1 MIQLG
6 ISMGGGLTVD
16 KSVED
21 ELAVLLDQIV
31 DVTENSTK
39 FQSVRSYTMPIG
51 LEPSLCASLLGQN
64 GGGKQ
69 REQHSGGAEA
79 VTRSEGRSL
88 PHVV

>member
-1 MIQLG
+1 M
-6 ISMGGGLTVD
+6 LTVD

-51 LEPSLCASLLGQN
+51 LGQSLCASLLGQS

-69 REQHSGGAEA
+69 REQHGGGAEA